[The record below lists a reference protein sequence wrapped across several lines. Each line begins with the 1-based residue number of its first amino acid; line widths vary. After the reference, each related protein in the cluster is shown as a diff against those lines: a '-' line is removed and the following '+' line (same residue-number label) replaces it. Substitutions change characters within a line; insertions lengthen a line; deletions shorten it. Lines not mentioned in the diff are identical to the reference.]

1 MAVEF
6 PPRLPFPRRPP
17 EHKAPPTGRR
27 PAVGAPASAV
37 DRLGLRFLDPATAL
51 SEGGQTI
58 SATVYVG
65 DCLLV
70 GGDPAQLADTA
81 SVIEEITGLTVTVEE
96 SGLAGIAREAG
107 LSDSVAAFDPTGA
120 VERQE
125 G

>member
-17 EHKAPPTGRR
+17 ERKAPPTGRR

-70 GGDPAQLADTA
+70 GGDPA
-81 SVIEEITGLTVTVEE
+81 
-96 SGLAGIAREAG
+96 
-107 LSDSVAAFDPTGA
+107 
-120 VERQE
+120 
-125 G
+125 

>member
-6 PPRLPFPRRPP
+6 PPRLPFPRRPRAQGTTDGP
-17 EHKAPPTGRR
+17 SPGR
-27 PAVGAPASAV
+27 GAPASAV

-58 SATVYVG
+58 RGATVYVG

-107 LSDSVAAFDPTGA
+107 LSDSVGLRPDRAAVG
-120 VERQE
+120 RSE